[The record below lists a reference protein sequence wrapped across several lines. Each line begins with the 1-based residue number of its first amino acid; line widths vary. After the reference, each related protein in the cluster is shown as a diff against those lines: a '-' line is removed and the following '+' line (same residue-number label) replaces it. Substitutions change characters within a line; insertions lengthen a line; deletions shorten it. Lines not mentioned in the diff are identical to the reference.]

1 MAVKAQIEHANAR
14 PWVVKS
20 NLTSLFIG
28 DFFSKTML
36 LLFLE
41 PLRSTHSFRR
51 STQVVLSMDANLC
64 EGRMCETNLGEP

>member
-28 DFFSKTML
+28 DFFSIDPSCVEHGRKPM
-36 LLFLE
+36 
-41 PLRSTHSFRR
+41 RR
-51 STQVVLSMDANLC
+51 ENV
-64 EGRMCETNLGEP
+64 